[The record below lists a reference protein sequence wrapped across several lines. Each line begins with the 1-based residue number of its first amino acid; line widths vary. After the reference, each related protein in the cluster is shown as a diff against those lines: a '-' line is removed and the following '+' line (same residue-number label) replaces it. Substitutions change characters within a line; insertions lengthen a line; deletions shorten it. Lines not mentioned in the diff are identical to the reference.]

1 MNRFAPSGF
10 SRVYGFAL
18 TLFCVWVVYLCI
30 LNHYKLWAFVGVP
43 HMEPLFADLHA
54 ILSARECHA
63 RGMNVFV
70 SNPCDVMERIHVYG
84 SAWLSFSQFNATSLL
99 SLLGLT
105 TNAAF
110 MAIAVGII
118 RPTSVSE
125 LLISCLIL
133 FSPAVTLGVERAN
146 NDIVIFIL
154 VAISAALL
162 TSRYALNRL
171 FALLTICV
179 AALLKIYPSILFGVA
194 LFAIKKNRKEFVV
207 ILASSFLLVA
217 WWLGTYANEI
227 LLLKDLVPKPLDHYV
242 TGANALFT
250 YLGRPFPKVLSI
262 SFAGFLAIFFVVV
275 ISFAVWIVLSLN
287 KKIIAPPA
295 RKSSYML
302 FVFGLSI
309 LFFTY
314 TINTNYDYRWIFFV
328 FLIPLLFEV
337 KRADR
342 SGGLASSLVWLCLIC
357 ALVIVWTEAFRSTR
371 LFGLYNFN
379 SYFSFGRSTFSI
391 ELIQQY
397 VKELA
402 AWVLLTISLAFAIK
416 LFPQR

>member
-1 MNRFAPSGF
+1 MNRFATPGF

-18 TLFCVWVVYLCI
+18 TLFCVWVLYLWI
-30 LNHYKLWAFVGVP
+30 LNYYKLWAFVGVP

-54 ILSARECHA
+54 ILSARECHT
-63 RGMNVFV
+63 RGMNVFLN
-70 SNPCDVMERIHVYG
+70 NPCDLMGRIHVYG
-84 SAWLSFSQFNATSLL
+84 SAWLSLSQLNAPSSLW
-99 SLLGLT
+99 LLGLT

-110 MAIAVGII
+110 MAIAVGVI

-133 FSPAVTLGVERAN
+133 FSPAVTLGIERAN

-154 VAISAALL
+154 VAVSAALL
-162 TSRYALNRL
+162 TSQYALNRI

-179 AALLKIYPSILFGVA
+179 AALLKIYPSILFGAA

-217 WWLGTYANEI
+217 WWLGMYANEI

-242 TGANALFT
+242 TGAKALFT
-250 YLGRPFPKVLSI
+250 YIGRPFPAVLSI
-262 SFAGFLAIFFVVV
+262 SFAGFLAIFFVVI
-275 ISFAVWIVLSLN
+275 ISFALWILFLLK
-287 KKIIAPPA
+287 KKIIAPPP
-295 RKSSYML
+295 RKSSYIL

-328 FLIPLLFEV
+328 FLIPLLFEI
-337 KRADR
+337 KRAER
-342 SGGLASSLVWLCLIC
+342 SSRLACNLVWLCLVC
-357 ALVIVWTEAFRSTR
+357 ALVIMWTEAFRSTR

-397 VKELA
+397 IKELA
-402 AWVLLTISLAFAIK
+402 VWVLLTISLAFAIK

>member
-10 SRVYGFAL
+10 NRVYGFSL
-18 TLFCVWVVYLCI
+18 TLFCVWVVYLWV
-30 LNHYKLWAFVGVP
+30 LNHYKLWAFIGVP

-70 SNPCDVMERIHVYG
+70 SNPCDVMGRIHVYG
-84 SAWLSFSQFNATSLL
+84 SAWLSLSQLNATSLL
-99 SLLGLT
+99 WFLGLT

-118 RPTSVSE
+118 RPTSVFE

-154 VAISAALL
+154 VAVSAALL
-162 TSRYALNRL
+162 TSRYALNQL

-179 AALLKIYPSILFGVA
+179 STLLKIYPSILFGAA
-194 LFAIKKNRKEFVV
+194 LFSIKNNRKEFVV
-207 ILASSFLLVA
+207 ILASSFLLAA
-217 WWLGTYANEI
+217 WWLGMYTNEI
-227 LLLKDLVPKPLDHYV
+227 LLLKNIVPKPLDHYV
-242 TGANALFT
+242 TGARALFT
-250 YLGRPFPKVLSI
+250 YIGRPFPAVLSI
-262 SFAGFLAIFFVVV
+262 SFAGFIAIFFVFVM
-275 ISFAVWIVLSLN
+275 SFTFWIIFSLK
-287 KKIIAPPA
+287 KKIVAPLVK
-295 RKSSYML
+295 KSSYVL
-302 FVFGLSI
+302 FIFGLSI

-314 TINTNYDYRWIFFV
+314 TINSNYDYRWIFFV
-328 FLIPLLFEV
+328 FLIPLLFDI
-337 KRADR
+337 KRAAPA
-342 SGGLASSLVWLCLIC
+342 GGLVCNLVWLCLIC
-357 ALVIVWTEAFRSTR
+357 AVVIMWTETFRSTR

-402 AWVLLTISLAFAIK
+402 VWVLLTISLAFAIK